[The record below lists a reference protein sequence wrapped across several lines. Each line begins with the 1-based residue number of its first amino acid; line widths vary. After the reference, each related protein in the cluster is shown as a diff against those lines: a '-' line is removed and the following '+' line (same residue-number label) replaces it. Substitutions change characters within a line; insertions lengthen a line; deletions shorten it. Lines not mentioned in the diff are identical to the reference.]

1 MQLKTTTVKV
11 WVWVTGT
18 QPPWPTLII
27 FLSCVCAVGLP
38 DVGTYI
44 TPFPNQAG
52 CVITTN
58 GVFSFLLP
66 YRKPTALPH
75 LLKARRHLPNAVRLQ
90 PTHYIIWLLIG
101 ITLLEKKKK
110 TNADSVNTTGMD

>member
-1 MQLKTTTVKV
+1 
-11 WVWVTGT
+11 
-18 QPPWPTLII
+18 
-27 FLSCVCAVGLP
+27 VGLP

-90 PTHYIIWLLIG
+90 PTHYIIWLIIG
-101 ITLLEKKKK
+101 VTLLDKKKK